1 MPEAKICIV
10 DDDPSVLRSLQEL
23 LSSDD
28 LEAEAFDDPEKFL
41 EYVRTHAVRLA
52 ILDVWMPRQSG
63 IELQEQLQRFSR
75 RCAVR
80 WPNRKPN

>member
-41 EYVRTHAVRLA
+41 EYVSEPML
-52 ILDVWMPRQSG
+52 LGWQYWMFGCRDRVGLSYRSSY
-63 IELQEQLQRFSR
+63 IV
-75 RCAVR
+75 CH
-80 WPNRKPN
+80 RKAE